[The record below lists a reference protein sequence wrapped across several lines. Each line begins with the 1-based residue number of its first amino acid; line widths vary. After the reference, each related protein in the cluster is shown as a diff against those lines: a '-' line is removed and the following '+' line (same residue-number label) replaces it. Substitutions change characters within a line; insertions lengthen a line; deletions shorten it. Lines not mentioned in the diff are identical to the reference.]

1 MRKIETKNMMIIEL
15 MDSYKKQIFE
25 ASVIYH
31 KFEENLKKIGESQ
44 GQNGENEKIYMITK
58 EFLDNF
64 KNKINYN
71 KTKDL
76 FVDRDNEENFKKFE
90 DNMVGCQVDDLEYI
104 IFGEFKLYGDLDK
117 VDEDFKKGFDFV
129 NEDFLNELEFDFEEN
144 MKDCNVEYYK
154 NNNTITVIFPDKSK
168 LLINEI
174 NGNYKY
180 NAIPSPIKELS
191 SQNTLQKVRTFQ
203 MNNLSKA
210 KTIKEK

>member
-90 DNMVGCQVDDLEYI
+90 DNMAGCQVDDLEYI
-104 IFGEFKLYGDLDK
+104 IFGEFRVSCIVSILRRLRRD
-117 VDEDFKKGFDFV
+117 
-129 NEDFLNELEFDFEEN
+129 NP
-144 MKDCNVEYYK
+144 
-154 NNNTITVIFPDKSK
+154 TFPHKKSK
-168 LLINEI
+168 
-174 NGNYKY
+174 
-180 NAIPSPIKELS
+180 IPVDIFKIL
-191 SQNTLQKVRTFQ
+191 
-203 MNNLSKA
+203 
-210 KTIKEK
+210 